1 MQGWK
6 NTPRCEQEE
15 PAALSPAGAQPSLR
29 AASPA
34 PLPTVFRSQTQPR
47 ARLESAKA
55 KGQARSEAAKP
66 FSRGSWGSASSV
78 LALPRLRCQ
87 PGQSRHQGWA
97 GPARGL
103 SSRSNGEGGGRR
115 KGKGRA
121 AGIGGRAS
129 RAKLQRAGRGGSA
142 AYAGAAL
149 APSGGG
155 AVKARE
161 PLRKNHP
168 RREFIL
174 PFKEK
179 KTTQTPPPL
188 PRCGLPLP
196 FLQIKTQQSKQLIP
210 NHIPSVRQ
218 ACLCKPQNGKFLGKG
233 RVHFNFCVRPH

>member
-1 MQGWK
+1 MV
-6 NTPRCEQEE
+6 C
-15 PAALSPAGAQPSLR
+15 
-29 AASPA
+29 
-34 PLPTVFRSQTQPR
+34 RSKTQPR

-66 FSRGSWGSASSV
+66 FSRGSWGSAPSV

-103 SSRSNGEGGGRR
+103 SSRSSGEGGGRR

-179 KTTQTPPPL
+179 KKKHANTTTPSTSWSSPPL
-188 PRCGLPLP
+188 PSNKNPTIQTTNSKPYSICPSGVLVQATKWEVSGERTGA
-196 FLQIKTQQSKQLIP
+196 FQS
-210 NHIPSVRQ
+210 
-218 ACLCKPQNGKFLGKG
+218 LC
-233 RVHFNFCVRPH
+233 